1 MQSESRR
8 AEHYTKEN
16 VITDATNIAC
26 SAVAIAVAEG
36 ETEVVKGLLTS
47 KSRISKRN
55 TSIARLELVD
65 GPMAAELI
73 RNLQNALRRLPIVT
87 TTVVMD
93 SLLAL
98 YWVRNPGKSWKVFV
112 TNRVRKIA
120 EITQETGNE
129 WRYCPTDRDLTDLG
143 SRGASI
149 EKMQRGQWFEGPEW
163 LLKEEEWPEQPKFN
177 KKPKASAKS
186 TGQK

>member
-1 MQSESRR
+1 M
-8 AEHYTKEN
+8 T
-16 VITDATNIAC
+16 
-26 SAVAIAVAEG
+26 IAVAEG

-65 GPMAAELI
+65 GPMAAELV
-73 RNLQNALRRLPIVT
+73 RNLQNALKRLLIVT

-93 SLLAL
+93 SLVAL

-149 EKMQRGQWFEGPEW
+149 EKMQRGQSFEGPEW
-163 LLKEEEWPEQPKFN
+163 LLKEEEWPEQPKFK